1 LEAARLAGCSVIAC
15 ALAANDVGAGL
26 LAITHANEEL
36 AAVD

>member
-1 LEAARLAGCSVIAC
+1 
-15 ALAANDVGAGL
+15 LAANDVGAGL